1 MKQIIL
7 LASLIACISL
17 SANLNSLYIQK
28 TDTEKEID
36 LIGSL
41 ISPQTRTMIKPIILF
56 QQKDCL
62 RVNFNGS
69 LGYISVFIYDNAGN
83 LKYQEY
89 IDTSLESL
97 LYISTL
103 RLETGNFT
111 IKFVNTK
118 DQSLIGDFVIQE

>member
-7 LASLIACISL
+7 LASLIACIGL
-17 SANLNSLYIQK
+17 SANLKTLRIEK

-41 ISPQTRTMIKPIILF
+41 ISPQTRTVIKPILLF
-56 QQKDCL
+56 QETECL

-69 LGYISVFIYDNAGN
+69 LGYISIYIYDDAGN
-83 LKYQEY
+83 LRYQEC
-89 IDTSLESL
+89 IDTFVESH

-103 RLETGNFT
+103 GLEDGSYT
-111 IKFVNTK
+111 IKFFNSK
-118 DQSLIGDFVIQE
+118 DQSLNGSFVIQ